1 MIERNIFIWYWV
13 FILKKKIYIFNMK
26 INVIFDVVFEFD
38 DSCSIKV
45 KIIFYFKMKN
55 LICSLFYVLC
65 IIMCYF
71 EVVLFY

>member
-1 MIERNIFIWYWV
+1 
-13 FILKKKIYIFNMK
+13 MK

-38 DSCSIKV
+38 DSSSIKV

>member
-1 MIERNIFIWYWV
+1 
-13 FILKKKIYIFNMK
+13 MK